1 MTSRFEPDPEAEDYD
16 FSEQQFA
23 ASLEEKP
30 RFIVEESAIEERETV
45 AAEPVPAEQP
55 APRVEQYAPSPV
67 QPDLLSPPAN
77 DSWREEVAARL
88 NNYRSRRRPKAPKY
102 PSLRLKFEEPAWTSN
117 TPRPEGS
124 LAPISE
130 AEPVPELVRAAE
142 PPASAAPAETGK
154 LLEFPRALYAPP
166 QVLDQLADPV
176 FERPRILEA
185 PEIVPPPPA
194 LGGIHIEAEED
205 VVEERRPGFDLPLQ
219 PAEMWRRW
227 LASGIDGLIV
237 LAAFAAFAAIFVR
250 ITAANLP
257 WQQAATTSAALIG
270 VFWAAYQY
278 GMLVFTGST
287 PGLRLAKLQLSRF
300 DGTAVPR
307 SLRRLRVAA
316 VLLSGLSLGLGYAWA
331 FLDEDRLCWHD
342 RITRTYM
349 APMNT

>member
-1 MTSRFEPDPEAEDYD
+1 MNSRFEPDSETEAYD

-30 RFIVEESAIEERETV
+30 RFIVEEPVAEDPQTSDETMVSAEEPIRQT
-45 AAEPVPAEQP
+45 EQQ
-55 APRVEQYAPSPV
+55 ESTPV
-67 QPDLLSPPAN
+67 QPDLLTSPSG
-77 DSWREEVAARL
+77 DSWKQEVAARL
-88 NNYRSRRRPKAPKY
+88 NSYRSRRRPKAPKY
-102 PSLRLKFEEPAWTSN
+102 PSLRLKFEEPAWTSS

-124 LAPISE
+124 LAPVT
-130 AEPVPELVRAAE
+130 EPEPAKKSAYAAE
-142 PPASAAPAETGK
+142 PSPNIAPAETGK

-166 QVLDQLADPV
+166 QVLDELADPV
-176 FERPRILEA
+176 FDRPRILEA
-185 PEIVPPPPA
+185 PELVPPPPA
-194 LGGIHIEAEED
+194 LGGIHIETEEETI
-205 VVEERRPGFDLPLQ
+205 EERRPGFDLPLQ

-227 LASGIDGLIV
+227 LASGIDALIV
-237 LAAFAAFAAIFVR
+237 LAAFSAFVAIFLR
-250 ITAANLP
+250 IAAATLP
-257 WQQAATTSAALIG
+257 WQQAASTSLGLIG
-270 VFWAAYQY
+270 LFWAAYQY
-278 GMLVFTGST
+278 VMLVLTGST

-349 APMNT
+349 APRNT

>member
-23 ASLEEKP
+23 ASLEDKP
-30 RFIVEESAIEERETV
+30 RFIVEEPVIQERETV
-45 AAEPVPAEQP
+45 AAEPVVTEQAVP
-55 APRVEQYAPSPV
+55 QIEQDAPSPV
-67 QPDLLSPPAN
+67 QPDLLSPPPN

-117 TPRPEGS
+117 SPRSEGS
-124 LAPISE
+124 LAPIPE
-130 AEPVPELVRAAE
+130 AEPVKDVVRSTE
-142 PPASAAPAETGK
+142 PPVNVAPVETGK
-154 LLEFPRALYAPP
+154 LLEFPRTVYAPP
-166 QVLDQLADPV
+166 QMLDQLADPV

-227 LASGIDGLIV
+227 LASGIDGVIV
-237 LAAFAAFAAIFVR
+237 LAAFAAFAAIFLR
-250 ITAANLP
+250 ITAAELP
-257 WQQAATTSAALIG
+257 WQQAASTSLGLLGI
-270 VFWAAYQY
+270 FWATYQY
-278 GMLVFTGST
+278 GMLVLTGST

-300 DGTAVPR
+300 DGTPVPR

-349 APMNT
+349 APMNM

>member
-1 MTSRFEPDPEAEDYD
+1 MKSRFEPDPESEAYD

-30 RFIVEESAIEERETV
+30 RFVVEEPVLEERES
-45 AAEPVPAEQP
+45 AEASVPTEETAPQLEQ
-55 APRVEQYAPSPV
+55 EEPSPV
-67 QPDLLSPPAN
+67 QPDLLSPPTN

-117 TPRPEGS
+117 TPRPEGA
-124 LAPISE
+124 LAPIPE
-130 AEPVPELVRAAE
+130 AEPVSDVVRATE
-142 PPASAAPAETGK
+142 MPASVVPAETGK
-154 LLEFPRALYAPP
+154 LLEFPRAMYAPP

-185 PEIVPPPPA
+185 PELVPPPPA

-219 PAEMWRRW
+219 PAEMWRRG
-227 LASGIDGLIV
+227 LASGIDAVIV
-237 LAAFAAFAAIFVR
+237 LTAFGGFAAIFLR
-250 ITAANLP
+250 ITAAELP
-257 WQQAATTSAALIG
+257 WQQAASTSTGLIG
-270 VFWAAYQY
+270 LFWAAYQY
-278 GMLVFTGST
+278 VMLVLTGST